1 MPSCARDDHVFVF
14 GVGACD
20 GDDGM
25 YDHSLARGTRTVC
38 GPLGIV
44 VSPSL
49 TIRPINTVPATRT
62 PQNDSDG
69 NALESLYSMN

>member
-1 MPSCARDDHVFVF
+1 MF

-25 YDHSLARGTRTVC
+25 QDHSLVRGTRMVC
-38 GPLGIV
+38 CRLGIV
-44 VSPSL
+44 VGL
-49 TIRPINTVPATRT
+49 MIRPINTVPATRT